1 MLQATPWTLL
11 RKRRQ
16 PEVTCAHPKQETKF
30 RDVIMYLVERRM
42 GKSRRMFLT
51 SLARSKGF
59 CVEDTLSDK
68 VTHIIAEA
76 NPAHE
81 LWSWLH
87 GQSLTDPDSTNVL
100 DISWF
105 TESMEAGRPV
115 LVEAKHC
122 IQKPSLQLKKT
133 LPANPLPTVSQYACQ
148 RRTTLDNHNKV
159 FTDALEVLIE
169 NYEFS
174 DNKGACVGFRRA
186 ASVLK
191 SLPKPLRCLK
201 DMEGLPCLG
210 DDTKAIIEEIYEC
223 GSSSRVENILSDEKY
238 QTLKLFTS
246 VFGVGPKTGDKWYR
260 RGLRA
265 LEQVHSEPSIQLNKM
280 QAAGFLYYEDIS
292 KPVSRAEAKAV
303 GCIIEEVA
311 SCFSSS
317 VTITLTGGF
326 RRGKEFGHDVDFLLS
341 IPEPGKEDGL
351 LPAVID
357 RLRKQGILLY
367 SDLQESTLQQWK
379 RPSRC
384 FDSMDH
390 FQKCFLIVKLWT
402 RLVEGHRE
410 DPSSRRDWKAVRVD
424 LVVPPVDCYAFA
436 LLGWSGSTQFERD
449 LRRFARLER
458 RMLLDNHALYDKT
471 TNTFLQAKTEE
482 DIFAHLG
489 LDYIEPWQRNA

>member
-1 MLQATPWTLL
+1 MDQKKRHLIPM
-11 RKRRQ
+11 KRRQ

-115 LVEAKHC
+115 L
-122 IQKPSLQLKKT
+122 PSLQLKKT

-210 DDTKAIIEEIYEC
+210 DDTKAIIEVLYFHSLSLPLFLYT
-223 GSSSRVENILSDEKY
+223 SSLLF
-238 QTLKLFTS
+238 TLFTS

-280 QAAGFLYYEDIS
+280 QAAGTPLIHMHTRTCAPIYFQCASTVIFVCFLPYIC
-292 KPVSRAEAKAV
+292 P
-303 GCIIEEVA
+303 
-311 SCFSSS
+311 
-317 VTITLTGGF
+317 
-326 RRGKEFGHDVDFLLS
+326 RGKEFGHDVDFLLS

>member
-122 IQKPSLQLKKT
+122 IQ
-133 LPANPLPTVSQYACQ
+133 
-148 RRTTLDNHNKV
+148 
-159 FTDALEVLIE
+159 
-169 NYEFS
+169 
-174 DNKGACVGFRRA
+174 
-186 ASVLK
+186 
-191 SLPKPLRCLK
+191 
-201 DMEGLPCLG
+201 
-210 DDTKAIIEEIYEC
+210 EIYEC

-280 QAAGFLYYEDIS
+280 QAAGTPLIHMHTHIS

-326 RRGKEFGHDVDFLLS
+326 RR
-341 IPEPGKEDGL
+341 
-351 LPAVID
+351 
-357 RLRKQGILLY
+357 
-367 SDLQESTLQQWK
+367 
-379 RPSRC
+379 
-384 FDSMDH
+384 
-390 FQKCFLIVKLWT
+390 
-402 RLVEGHRE
+402 
-410 DPSSRRDWKAVRVD
+410 
-424 LVVPPVDCYAFA
+424 
-436 LLGWSGSTQFERD
+436 
-449 LRRFARLER
+449 
-458 RMLLDNHALYDKT
+458 
-471 TNTFLQAKTEE
+471 
-482 DIFAHLG
+482 
-489 LDYIEPWQRNA
+489 